1 MGILKKLKGKKSVKT
16 VGSVTNKFLLIDQLK
31 HNKLLETTDNG
42 VFYTFKEVLT
52 VNKDPSNML
61 KQLYVYARTTG
72 LLQQGEVLQIKE
84 RTPDNKELL
93 LATILADSVTIFD
106 TEKAED
112 L

>member
-1 MGILKKLKGKKSVKT
+1 MGILKKLKGKKPVQT
-16 VGSVTNKFLLIDQLK
+16 VGSVTKKFLLIDQLK
-31 HNKLLETTDNG
+31 QNKLLETTDRG

-52 VNKDPSNML
+52 VNKDPGNML
-61 KQLYVYARTTG
+61 KQFYVYARTTR

-93 LATILADSVTIFD
+93 LASILADSVIIFD

-112 L
+112 